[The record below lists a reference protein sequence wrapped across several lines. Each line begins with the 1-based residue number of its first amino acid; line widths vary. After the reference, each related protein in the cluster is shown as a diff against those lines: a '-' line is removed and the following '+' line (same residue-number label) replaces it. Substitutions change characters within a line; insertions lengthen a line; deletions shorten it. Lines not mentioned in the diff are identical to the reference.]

1 MSTGSEVTVGGR
13 PRKLGKWLKLAG
25 LAMVGLCTVSIPV
38 TVALAL
44 SATGTSDLLTLGD
57 IAPKQHH
64 ATPAKEV
71 AGLRCVAKR
80 GYYALTFDDGPFP
93 GTTPR
98 IAEALR
104 KAKAVATFFDTGADA
119 AAHPGLVELQRGVGQ
134 VANHGYSHAH
144 LSQFS
149 EARRVQELQAAAK
162 ILDYPNVFFRAP
174 FEEAGASIEVAVSS
188 TGLTPVYWTVDTHDV
203 GASMQAIIERALAVK
218 PGGIILL
225 HDGTDNSAAAI
236 GSIVEG
242 LRKRGMCSGFLAK
255 TQKGVIGANGLAFH
269 VTAVKP

>member
-13 PRKLGKWLKLAG
+13 RRKLSKWLKLAG

-80 GYYALTFDDGPFP
+80 GYYALTFDDGPFVD
-93 GTTPR
+93 TTPR
-98 IAEALR
+98 IVEHLR
-104 KAKAVATFFDTGADA
+104 NAKAVATFFDVGADA

-134 VANHGYSHAH
+134 VANHGYSHTH
-144 LSQFS
+144 LSQVS

-162 ILDYPNVFFRAP
+162 VLDYPNVFFRAP
-174 FEEAGASIEVAVSS
+174 FEEASAQIDFAVRS
-188 TGLTPVYWTVDTHDV
+188 TGLTPVYWTVDARDA
-203 GASMQAIIERALAVK
+203 GASAQAIVDRALAVK
-218 PGGIILL
+218 PGGIILM
-225 HDGTDNSAAAI
+225 HDGVDNTVSAI
-236 GSIVEG
+236 GGIVER
-242 LRKRGMCSGFLAK
+242 LRKRGMCPGFLAK
-255 TQKGVIGANGLAFH
+255 TRETVVGANGLPFH
-269 VTAVKP
+269 VMAVKP